1 VSPLP
6 PRRPIL
12 GPGAPGD
19 PGDPNIGR
27 PPRPFPPF
35 PPRPIPWTPF
45 GPGDTAAPDPAKVV
59 AESEGI
65 RAALEKAQLELTGM
79 RHGPGPDGT
88 PPVVRDLTRAEGLWP
103 WVLVRQFAGDTGTRP
118 LLAGQI
124 TDINQRSQRSPDILV
139 VNSLAHPVGVVP
151 ISEVGRAGMDAL
163 VARAAA
169 VTELFTSHPYDL
181 WVHVWNL
188 GRARATGVRIR
199 AFLGLNGRYIG
210 GRQVDLADREHDGS
224 HRVVKVATFVP
235 TFPPDDAFPLI
246 NVVAECL
253 SDVASGD
260 RSPGMDRHV
269 AHRGIYISP
278 G

>member
-1 VSPLP
+1 MSPLP
-6 PRRPIL
+6 PRRPTF
-12 GPGAPGD
+12 GPGD
-19 PGDPNIGR
+19 PGDPNIGPR
-27 PPRPFPPF
+27 PRPFRPF

-59 AESEGI
+59 AESQGI
-65 RAALEKAQLELTGM
+65 RAALEKAKLELTGM

-118 LLAGQI
+118 LPAGQI
-124 TDINQRSQRSPDILV
+124 TDINQRNERSPDILV
-139 VNSLAHPVGVVP
+139 TVADPAGAD
-151 ISEVGRAGMDAL
+151 EVGRGGMDAL

-169 VTELFTSHPYDL
+169 VTELFTTHPYDL

-199 AFLGLNGRYIG
+199 AYLGLNGRYVG
-210 GRQVDLADREHDGS
+210 GRQVDLADRDHDGS

-246 NVVAECL
+246 AVVAESL